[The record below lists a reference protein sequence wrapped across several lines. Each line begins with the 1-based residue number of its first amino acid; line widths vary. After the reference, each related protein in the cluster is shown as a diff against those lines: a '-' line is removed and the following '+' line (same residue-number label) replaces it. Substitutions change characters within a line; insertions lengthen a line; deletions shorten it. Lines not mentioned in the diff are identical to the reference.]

1 MMNVYSTVYHFC
13 DTGSLVEPFHRV
25 DRIEMANLAKK
36 RLGSVSFDLLPQR
49 CVLSASPT
57 FIKIE
62 NIMQ

>member
-1 MMNVYSTVYHFC
+1 MFTQQFIISAIRASSF
-13 DTGSLVEPFHRV
+13 VESFHRV
-25 DRIEMANLAKK
+25 DRIEMANFAKK